1 MSSCASGRRP
11 SASRTE
17 NDQDNVPPSRMTGH
31 PDDRQRPAPIRRP
44 GSATLEV
51 IGTDDGARWE
61 AVLADVAQHDFHH
74 LVGYHRLA
82 EYHGEGTAK
91 LFSFRSSRYLVA
103 TPLLL
108 RPIDPM
114 DPAGPQDATSV
125 YGYAGPVSSHVDV
138 PPEVVRDFEEAF
150 REELVRR
157 NVVAVFS
164 RLHPLIRQS
173 HLLAGLGEI
182 HPTGPTVSVD
192 LTLPVEEQW
201 AGYSKGTRRLIR
213 RALDAGVVCVH
224 DQTLDWLAEWAEAYA
239 ETMRRVGAS
248 GAYNFDLAYFERM
261 AAELGSV
268 MHLFVALVDG
278 RLAAGGLF
286 TSCDGIVQ
294 AHLGAL
300 RAEYAALSP
309 VRLVD
314 DTARRWAADSAARVF
329 HLGGGVGGRED
340 SLFQYKAGF
349 SDRRHLQSTWR
360 WIVDVGLYERL
371 SKEHPRSEGPGGD
384 QPDDYFPAYRRPNGH
399 APGSD
404 GGPTHS
410 SGNP

>member
-1 MSSCASGRRP
+1 
-11 SASRTE
+11 
-17 NDQDNVPPSRMTGH
+17 MTG
-31 PDDRQRPAPIRRP
+31 DLDNRQQPASIRRP
-44 GSATLEV
+44 GDASFEV

-61 AVLADVAQHDFHH
+61 AVLADVVQHDFHH

-82 EYHGEGTAK
+82 EYHGEGTAR
-91 LFSFRSSRYLVA
+91 LFSYRSGRYLVA
-103 TPLLL
+103 IPLLL
-108 RPIDPM
+108 RPIDAA
-114 DPAGPQDATSV
+114 DPEGPQDATSV
-125 YGYAGPVSSHVDV
+125 YGYAGPVSSHVNV
-138 PPEVVRDFEEAF
+138 PREVVRDFEEAL
-150 REELVRR
+150 REELVSQK
-157 NVVAVFS
+157 VVAVFS

-173 HLLAGLGEI
+173 DLLADVGEI
-182 HPTGPTVSVD
+182 RPTGPTVSVD
-192 LTLPVEEQW
+192 LTLPAEEQW

-224 DQTLDWLAEWAEAYA
+224 DETHDWLAEWAQAYG

-248 GAYNFDLAYFERM
+248 GAYSYDLAYFERM
-261 AAELGSV
+261 AAELGSA

-278 RLAAGGLF
+278 RMAAGGLF
-286 TSCDGIVQ
+286 TRCDGIVQ
-294 AHLGAL
+294 AHLGAM
-300 RAEYAALSP
+300 RAEYVALSP

-314 DTARRWAADSAARVF
+314 DTARRWAAESGARVF

-360 WIVDVGLYERL
+360 WIVDGGLYEQL
-371 SKEHPRSEGPGGD
+371 TKERPGAQGPGGH

-399 APGSD
+399 ALGSN
-404 GGPTHS
+404 GGTTHS